1 MSLFS
6 NLIHDDFAR
15 FLTAAAD
22 EKIAFLV
29 CRAICV
35 LGSWLAL
42 RLVCYRKREIQHM
55 QSIQLLQLKWVEF
68 QLYISSLRT
77 ATEDVLMEPHRM
89 VFVHEGVRGAL
100 NEVGLE
106 VVLKRSRSRK
116 NGQNWRKGSI

>member
-100 NEVGLE
+100 NDVGLE
-106 VVLKRSRSRK
+106 VVLKRSRSSK
-116 NGQNWRKGSI
+116 MGKIGGKDGF